1 MTEGADRFGDNSWND
16 EGKNAGNPFQFWKL
30 VIFLSLTAVVLEW
43 LRVDPTFG
51 TSVSVW
57 LFFPLLA
64 VVWRGFWAGVLTALI
79 AALSLL
85 FISRALFLPF
95 DALIFV
101 GTTAVVGWCCRGGNS
116 ARVIDGVLLSWLVCV
131 PASVLFHLETYRLG
145 VSAGILITTTM
156 LLSQL
161 VPAMLVQWLGFIREP
176 LRFLNPLF
184 GPQRANSPVHILIVV
199 RAALIPM
206 IVLPVLIVQYFS
218 LTQSLLARAELEER
232 RATLLGQALTDDLR
246 LLLEPSS
253 GVSGIEKRSDELF
266 LTEIEQSLASSR
278 ENLPSGNLPFKLELI
293 ESAGEV
299 DTGQPYIAADAA
311 FVVRSPIDWL
321 MHRQLVFEISLTPT
335 ASFNQNLRLIIPFA
349 TEYLGNQQFKIWGL
363 LVALVFLVL
372 LEGLYRLA
380 ILRLIK
386 GFDRFGSEITAWA
399 PGQGL
404 EVMKYGARGRILQVD
419 QYVDGINKLVREF
432 NDNYRVLSESSE
444 ERLSLF
450 ARVSAILSSIAE
462 PLIVTDE
469 KLAPLSEF
477 SNVPGRQWGR
487 HLTGSL
493 HSARELL
500 ECNVESRG
508 DDVTHGDD
516 FVDAI
521 VAALRGDGSVLNR
534 NLTLRDSDGEDHE
547 FRLSVGVI
555 SKQAER
561 IGTKLEGED
570 VDGFV
575 FLLTDISLLLNQ
587 QWEQGRRTRL
597 ASLESV
603 AVGVAHELN
612 QPLNTIRM
620 VSTNVIRMVQKGKL
634 EPFTLAAKLSRIDDQ
649 VERMAGLI
657 STMRAFSSGDTS
669 NRRPLNPCALLRNVL
684 TLQMGGLRAERIE
697 VSCAEV
703 DHGCRVLANS
713 NALGHVF
720 AEIID
725 NAIDALMGLETDDRH
740 LLIETEVDGD
750 FWQARFTDNGGGMDN
765 DALDRVFEAFFTTK
779 DHAEHSGFGLHEAH
793 QIMGDLG
800 GALKASNVDQGAS
813 FLVRLPMTV
822 EDNNAA
828 EAD

>member
-1 MTEGADRFGDNSWND
+1 MAKSADRFRDSPRGD
-16 EGKNAGNPFQFWKL
+16 EEKNAGTPFQFWNL
-30 VIFLSLTAVVLEW
+30 VISLSLIAVALEW

-79 AALSLL
+79 ASLSLL
-85 FISRALFLPF
+85 FISRAIYLPF

-101 GTTAVVGWCCRGGNS
+101 GTTAIVGWCCREGNS
-116 ARVIDGVLLSWLVCV
+116 SRVIDGVLLSWLVCV

-145 VSAGILITTTM
+145 VNAGILITTTM

-176 LRFLNPLF
+176 LRILKPFF
-184 GPQRANSPVHILIVV
+184 GPQRANGPVHILIVV

-206 IVLPVLIVQYFS
+206 ILLPVLIVQYFS
-218 LTQSLLARAELEER
+218 LTQSLLARAELEEQ
-232 RATLLGQALTDDLR
+232 RATLLGQALTNDLR
-246 LLLEPSS
+246 LLLEPPS
-253 GVSGIEKRSDELF
+253 GVSGIEKRSDALF
-266 LTEIEQSLASSR
+266 LTEIEQSLAQSR
-278 ENLPSGNLPFKLELI
+278 ENLPSGILPFELELI
-293 ESAGEV
+293 ERASEV
-299 DTGQPYIAADAA
+299 DTVQTYIDADAA
-311 FVVRSPIDWL
+311 FVVRSPIDWV
-321 MHRQLVFEISLTPT
+321 MHRQLVFDIALTPT
-335 ASFNQNLRLIIPFA
+335 ASFNQNLRVIVPFA

-386 GFDRFGSEITAWA
+386 GFDSFGSEIAAWA

-404 EVMKYGARGRILQVD
+404 EVMNHGYRGRILQVD

-444 ERLSLF
+444 ERLRLF

-462 PLIVTDE
+462 PMIVTDE
-469 KLAPLSEF
+469 KLVPLSGF

-487 HLTGSL
+487 HLTASL
-493 HSARELL
+493 QKARELL
-500 ECNVESRG
+500 EGSLQSRG
-508 DDVTHGDD
+508 DEVTHGDA

-534 NLTLRDSDGEDHE
+534 NLTLKDSDGNNHE
-547 FRLSVGVI
+547 FRLSVGVVP
-555 SKQAER
+555 KGTER
-561 IGTKLEGED
+561 PGSDQEMKAIG
-570 VDGFV
+570 GFV
-575 FLLTDISLLLNQ
+575 FLLTDISLLLNR

-597 ASLESV
+597 ASLENI

-620 VSTNVIRMVQKGKL
+620 VTHNLIRLAQKDGL
-634 EPFTLAAKLSRIDDQ
+634 DSFMIAAKLTRIDEQ
-649 VERMAGLI
+649 VDRMAGLI

-669 NRRPLNPCALLRNVL
+669 NQRPLDPCVLLRNVV
-684 TLQMGGLRAERIE
+684 TLQRGNLRAEHIE
-697 VSCAEV
+697 LRYADEELDCQVV
-703 DHGCRVLANS
+703 ANN

-720 AEIID
+720 AEIIENAMEALSTSD
-725 NAIDALMGLETDDRH
+725 NEPRWLSVTTAID
-740 LLIETEVDGD
+740 GD
-750 FWQARFTDNGGGMDN
+750 NWQACFTDNGGGIPEDV
-765 DALDRVFEAFFTTK
+765 LDRIFEPFFTTK
-779 DHAEHSGFGLHEAH
+779 EQAQHSGSGLHEAYR
-793 QIMGDLG
+793 IMGDLG
-800 GALKASNVDQGAS
+800 GALTASNTDQGAC
-813 FLVRLPMTV
+813 FVVQVPLAT
-822 EDNNAA
+822 EDEAA
-828 EAD
+828 S